1 MNLLIGVAWIRRVM
15 SKRNFYADIKKP
27 VRHFLLGLTTFIVLT
42 VSGIGWFQYQQVE
55 RVTRSAAQGYENFVW
70 NFFQLELHQTRY
82 QDALNRALMQPEQPG
97 LLADVSMQYNIFAS
111 QVLMIEKSEVM
122 RIMQMHAIF
131 KITLA
136 EAQSYLQKADPY
148 LENSPKTLAVAVMQA
163 LLTDSHTLQS
173 SVHRLVLEAHE
184 LQSVRSSQTLEDIRR
199 FALYGGI
206 SAAFLLILSVVCG
219 FFSVHQIALT
229 GRRQRELEVLH
240 QEASHRA
247 SHDFL
252 TNLVNR
258 FEFEK
263 HLRRKLD
270 LSRKLGIEHVV
281 MFVDLDRFKIVNDT
295 CGHSAGDQLL
305 CEVVR
310 VISNCM
316 RSTDTFARLG
326 GDEFGVILAHCG
338 PQKAAE
344 VAEQI
349 RKVVD
354 DYRFE
359 YEGRR
364 FHIGASIGWVLVHKN
379 WVSTAAILNAADA
392 ACYVA
397 KNSGR
402 NRVHAYED
410 NQSVVLA
417 QKDGTLWVQR
427 LEEALDTGSFELHWQ
442 CIVPIQTGHAHGSGV
457 HGEVLLRMVDADGRR
472 ISPGE
477 FVPVAE
483 RFFLASRMDR
493 WVVRAV
499 FEWMLQH
506 ENELQHLDR
515 LSVNLS
521 GQSVGDAVFR
531 SDLLAM
537 MDRMPVNFHKICF
550 EVTETSAINNLKE
563 SVVFFDALRARGA
576 KISLDDFGSGMSSFG
591 YLKTLPADVLKID
604 GQFMRN
610 LLADP
615 VDRVCIQSMV
625 QLARVTHMETIAE
638 WVETESVEDLLREL
652 GVDYVQGYLHHH
664 PEPLDHL
671 LKLAVQSPAGR
682 INENS
687 LSRRH
692 ADSMNS

>member
-1 MNLLIGVAWIRRVM
+1 MNLAIGFARFRRAVRE
-15 SKRNFYADIKKP
+15 RNFYADIKKP
-27 VRHFLLGLTTFIVLT
+27 VRRLLLGLSTFIVLI
-42 VSGIGWFQYQQVE
+42 VSGIGWFQYQQIE
-55 RVTRSAAQGYENFVW
+55 RVTHSATQGYENFVW

-82 QDALNRALMQPEQPG
+82 QDALSRALAQPEKRQ
-97 LLADVSMQYNIFAS
+97 LLGELSMLYNIFAS
-111 QVLMIEKSEVM
+111 QVLMLEKSEVKKT
-122 RIMQMHAIF
+122 MQMHGAF
-131 KITLA
+131 RKTLVQALFYLQEADVHLEHSPQTLA
-136 EAQSYLQKADPY
+136 IP
-148 LENSPKTLAVAVMQA
+148 VMQT
-163 LLTDSHTLQS
+163 LLQDSYALQS
-173 SVHRLVLEAHE
+173 SVHSLVLEAHE
-184 LQSVRSSQTLEDIRR
+184 LQSTRSSQSLEDIRR
-199 FALYGGI
+199 FALYGGV

-219 FFSVHQIALT
+219 FFSIHQLALT
-229 GRRQRELEVLH
+229 SRRQRELEILH
-240 QEASHRA
+240 LEASHRA

-258 FEFEK
+258 FEFER
-263 HLRRKLD
+263 HLGLQLD
-270 LSRKLGIEHVV
+270 LSRKLGLEHVV

-295 CGHSAGDQLL
+295 CGHQAGDQLL
-305 CEVVR
+305 CEVVQ
-310 VISNCM
+310 VISHCM

-326 GDEFGVILAHCG
+326 GDEFGVILSDCG
-338 PQKAAE
+338 AQIAAE

-349 RKVVD
+349 RQAVD

-359 YEGRR
+359 HEGRR

-379 WVSTAAILNAADA
+379 WGSTAAILNAADA

-402 NRVHAYED
+402 NRVHAYEE

-442 CIVPIQTGHAHGSGV
+442 RILPIQTHHAHGSGV
-457 HGEVLLRMVDADGRR
+457 QGEVLLRLIDADGSRVL
-472 ISPGE
+472 PGE

-493 WVVRAV
+493 WVVHAV

-506 ENELQHLDR
+506 ESELQHLER

-521 GQSVGDAVFR
+521 GQSLGDSVFR
-531 SDLLAM
+531 TDLLAM
-537 MDRMPVNFHKICF
+537 MDHMPVDFKKICF

-563 SVVFFDALRARGA
+563 SVVFFEALRARGA
-576 KISLDDFGSGMSSFG
+576 KISLDDFGSGMSSFA

-604 GQFMRN
+604 GQFMRH
-610 LLADP
+610 LLDDP

-625 QLARVTHMETIAE
+625 QLARATHMETIAE
-638 WVETESVEDLLREL
+638 WVETEPVEDLLREL
-652 GVDYVQGYLHHH
+652 GVDYVQGYLHHR

-671 LKLAVQSPAGR
+671 LKLAVQCPAR
-682 INENS
+682 RTNETS

-692 ADSMNS
+692 ADSMHS